1 MKTICGGLAA
11 ALLASLLLGGANAAP
26 ASPDEAAWQE
36 AVGKLTLAKKNRNKN
51 PRGYIDAI
59 LGLGEA
65 TYAKRD
71 ENSAQILMNLL
82 LEELKDDRPDG
93 GREDRIDGLVLEA
106 CETALRKVTSKGAVD
121 FLVKTLRQPQT
132 NIRARF
138 SLCRVLGAQKGDT
151 FKVLV
156 EMLEEKD
163 VRLQIGAVDGLK
175 EQLKTELA
183 KKVDD
188 LTLQVTSGR
197 DQASQIL
204 GAAGKAL
211 EEQPAALFKVRC
223 DGLSHLLDGVLTG
236 FAPKE
241 DLLKSME
248 ELRAIAEGIAGEEPK
263 KKVVPLVAGLTDF
276 VDKFLKGVE
285 ELNATR
291 KNVEPAV
298 TLLLQMVADPKRSWE
313 VRIGA
318 VQALRADRHASQAE
332 PLIEALAK
340 SGPGDGRLKV
350 DLMMTIGAILG
361 VTDPKTDDPNWWK
374 GALAERKSGKLPG
387 TSGGTT
393 ITPTEFF
400 GLKTKSTRIV
410 FILDRTGSMDFRCT
424 EASLPPKKG
433 DPPPRKGPDVP
444 TADEKIPPQDEAAK
458 KKSAEIK
465 KKWDDRKVEKRMDA
479 LKREFINTIYNLDP
493 RVHFAVVT
501 YEANPMNWRPQL
513 IQANWMNKFDCIREI
528 DKMSPAGGTNIWD
541 ALENAFRFVSEPQRP
556 EVIQFDKK
564 GNYVTT
570 VNGADTFFLMT
581 DGNHNNGRFSGGNDF
596 DERAFFSEFKKIN
609 TLRRIV
615 VNTIILGD
623 TTQSADNQDPIKQKS
638 LSLFRQIAEASGGAF
653 VHLGQ

>member
-1 MKTICGGLAA
+1 MKTRLSVWAA
-11 ALLASLLLGGANAAP
+11 ALAVTALLGGAGPAP
-26 ASPDEAAWQE
+26 ATRLDEGAWLEAA
-36 AVGKLTLAKKNRNKN
+36 GKLGNAKNNRNKQ
-51 PRGYIDAI
+51 PRAFIDAI

-65 TYAKRD
+65 TYSKRD
-71 ENSAQILMNLL
+71 ENTAQILLNLL
-82 LEELKDDRPDG
+82 LEELKDDTVDG
-93 GREDRIDGLVLEA
+93 RKEDKIDGLVLEA
-106 CETALRKVTSKGAVD
+106 CETALRKVTSKQAVD
-121 FLVKTLRQPQT
+121 FLVKAVKGKGT

-138 SLCRVLGAQKGDT
+138 VLCRVLGAMKGDT

-163 VRLQIGAVDGLK
+163 PRLQIGAVDGLR

-188 LTLQVTSGR
+188 LTLQVTSGT

-204 GAAGKAL
+204 GAGGKAL
-211 EEQPAALFKVRC
+211 EEQPAKLFKLRC
-223 DGLSHLLDGVLTG
+223 DSLGALMEGVLLG
-236 FAPKE
+236 FSPKE
-241 DLLKSME
+241 EVLKATE

-263 KKVVPLVAGLTDF
+263 KKVVALVAGLSDF
-276 VDKFLKGVE
+276 VDKFLKSVE
-285 ELNATR
+285 ELNASR
-291 KNVEPAV
+291 KEAEPAV
-298 TLLLQMVADPKRSWE
+298 TLLLKMVADPKRTWE

-318 VQALRADRHASQAE
+318 VQAIRADRHASHVD
-332 PLIEALAK
+332 PLIDALSACLA
-340 SGPGDGRLKV
+340 SDGRLKV
-350 DLMMTIGAILG
+350 DLIMALGAILG
-361 VTDPKTDDPNWWK
+361 VKDPKTDDPNWWK
-374 GALAERKSGKLPG
+374 GALAERKTGKLPG

-424 EASLPPKKG
+424 ESALPKKDTPPK
-433 DPPPRKGPDVP
+433 KGPDVP
-444 TADEKIPPQDEAAK
+444 TGEEKLPPQDDAAK
-458 KKSAEIK
+458 KKAAEIK
-465 KKWDDRKVEKRMDA
+465 KKYDDRKIEKRMDA

-501 YEANPMNWRPQL
+501 YEANPMNWRPAL
-513 IQANWMNKFDCIREI
+513 VQATWANKFDCIRDM
-528 DKMSPAGGTNIWD
+528 DKLSPAGGTNIWD
-541 ALENAFRFVSEPQRP
+541 GLENAFRFVSEPQRP

-596 DERAFFSEFKKIN
+596 DEREFFSEFKKIN